1 MNRNHFTQFVCLL
14 SVLFCSVVFADET
27 EPNTTEASGG
37 DQIIVSPMN
46 MLLDL
51 GESGYA
57 DVLVLDEEGNPI
69 EDRKIQIMTL
79 PKTSFTLVS

>member
-1 MNRNHFTQFVCLL
+1 M
-14 SVLFCSVVFADET
+14 VFADET
-27 EPNTTEASGG
+27 GVDTTAASGG
-37 DQIIVSPMN
+37 NQIIVSPMN

-57 DVLVLDEEGNPI
+57 DVLVLDESGNPI